1 MNYFINIRDFIYYN
15 RKYFLIVFIILLLV
29 ILYFALAFKNKS
41 EEIVTNENPL
51 IKEEVVKVEDE
62 ISTCFVDIKGEV
74 AVPGLYEI
82 EMNKRVMDVIEMAGG
97 LLSDADTSNINLSMK
112 VNDEMVIIVPKKD
125 NDNNKVEYKINND
138 AEVNKNSNNTN
149 HNLSSKV
156 SINNASLEELMS
168 VSGIG
173 EVKAKKIIEYRNS
186 HGKFASLDEL
196 INVSGIGAKTLE
208 KIKEY
213 LTL

>member
-15 RKYFLIVFIILLLV
+15 RKYFLIVFIILFLV
-29 ILYFALAFKNKS
+29 ILYFVLAFKNKS

-196 INVSGIGAKTLE
+196 TNVSGIGAKTLE